1 MGGKAVII
9 RRGNPSVA
17 AADKIPAIAFKTYF
31 LIKTGQTLNC
41 YSSLVTTEEIVSEPV
56 ELIIVVVAS
65 VFVLSVKATNLC

>member
-1 MGGKAVII
+1 MGLSSSGEEI
-9 RRGNPSVA
+9 RQLQLLTRFRQSLL
-17 AADKIPAIAFKTYF
+17 KLIF

-56 ELIIVVVAS
+56 ELIIVVVAP